1 MKIDLTKEEWLITQY
16 ALFLLRNM
24 KYGEYVKS
32 VIISDDEFKHIM
44 KSLEKLGTEWVD
56 DESKSS

>member
-16 ALFLLRNM
+16 ALFKLRNM

-32 VIISDDEFKHIM
+32 IVISDDEFKHIM
-44 KSLEKLGTEWVD
+44 NSLGKLGPMWVD
-56 DESKSS
+56 HENRLD